1 MGVPAVFMDRDG
13 TINDE
18 MGYINHISR
27 FKLLPRSAAAI
38 RLINQN
44 SFKTVIITNQSGV
57 GRGYFP
63 EKLVEEIHDNL
74 KRGLS
79 QEGAHIDGIYYCPH
93 HPFLGMGKYKK
104 DCECRKP
111 KIGMIKKAAK
121 ELDIDLS
128 RSYMV
133 GDRGADIQ
141 MAKEFGGKGVLVLT
155 GYGKGEYEYLNHTW
169 PKKPDYIAEDLYD
182 AVEWILRDAKKQD

>member
-27 FKLLPRSAAAI
+27 FKLLPRSTAAI
-38 RLINQN
+38 QLINKN
-44 SFKTVIITNQSGV
+44 GYKAVIITNQSGV
-57 GRGYFP
+57 ARGYFP
-63 EKLVEEIHDNL
+63 EKLVEDIHENL
-74 KRGLS
+74 KRCLS
-79 QEGAHIDGIYYCPH
+79 QEGVHIDRIYYCPH